1 MKAPGIAIL
10 LGKGK
15 PGKEDDE
22 EAPASSK
29 GGDDSLLGQAFDA
42 VKDDDREG
50 FIALM
55 RQAIDEASMGD
66 DEE

>member
-1 MKAPGIAIL
+1 MKGGGIAIL
-10 LGKGK
+10 LGKKG
-15 PGKEDDE
+15 EEE
-22 EAPASSK
+22 EAPE
-29 GGDDSLLGQAFDA
+29 GDDSLLGQAFDA
-42 VKDDDREG
+42 IKDDDREG

>member
-1 MKAPGIAIL
+1 MKAPGIAIV
-10 LGKGK
+10 LGKKG
-15 PGKEDDE
+15 EEE
-22 EAPASSK
+22 EAPK
-29 GGDDSLLGQAFDA
+29 GDDSLLGQAFDA
-42 VKDDDREG
+42 IKDDDREG

>member
-1 MKAPGIAIL
+1 MKGGGIAIL
-10 LGKGK
+10 LGKKGEE
-15 PGKEDDE
+15 ED

-29 GGDDSLLGQAFDA
+29 GDDSLLGQAFDA
-42 VKDDDREG
+42 IKDDDREG